1 MGQKSLTLNAINKLV
16 EELLPTAEVD
26 AWIEGVPNL
35 RRALVLRGNVRRTAE
50 YLAQDIDL
58 IKREMQQR
66 QQVRTLKDDEQ

>member
-1 MGQKSLTLNAINKLV
+1 MAQKSLTLDAINKLV
-16 EELLPTAEVD
+16 EELLPTTQVD
-26 AWIEGVPNL
+26 EWIERVPNL

-58 IKREMQQR
+58 IKREMKQR

>member
-1 MGQKSLTLNAINKLV
+1 MAQKSLTLESINKLV
-16 EELLPTAEVD
+16 EELLPAAEVD
-26 AWIEGVPNL
+26 AWIEGTPNL

-58 IKREMQQR
+58 IKREMKQR

>member
-16 EELLPTAEVD
+16 EELLPASEVD
-26 AWIEGVPNL
+26 GWIEGVPNL

>member
-1 MGQKSLTLNAINKLV
+1 MAQKSLTLESINKLV
-16 EELLPTAEVD
+16 EELLPAAEVD

-58 IKREMQQR
+58 IKREMKQR

>member
-1 MGQKSLTLNAINKLV
+1 MQQKSLTLDAINKAV
-16 EELLPTAEVD
+16 EELLPTTEVD